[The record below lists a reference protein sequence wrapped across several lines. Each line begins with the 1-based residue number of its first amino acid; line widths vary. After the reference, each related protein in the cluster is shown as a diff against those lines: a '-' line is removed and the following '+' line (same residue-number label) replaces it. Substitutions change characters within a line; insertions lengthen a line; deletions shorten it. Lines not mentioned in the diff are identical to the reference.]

1 MFRALMDR
9 GRFITFEGI
18 EGSGKST
25 QIRMLRDLLVARG
38 HTVRLL
44 REPGGTPTGDRI
56 RAILLD
62 SSLPELTD
70 TAEMLLF
77 AASRAQLI
85 REEVRPAMAAG
96 ETILC
101 DRFVYSSLAYQ
112 AHARGLGRNL
122 VWTANMP
129 ALEGLLPDRVVLLDL
144 PAHTALE
151 RASARAELDRIEAE
165 SLSFH
170 EAVRAGFL
178 AEAAADPDR
187 FCVVE
192 AVGTPEDIHERI
204 LEGLGG
210 LL

>member
-1 MFRALMDR
+1 MFGALMDR

-25 QIRMLRDLLVARG
+25 QIGMLRDLFVGRG

-96 ETILC
+96 ETVLC

-192 AVGTPEDIHERI
+192 AVGTPEEIHERI

>member
-1 MFRALMDR
+1 MDR

>member
-25 QIRMLRDLLVARG
+25 QIRMLQELLVTHG

-44 REPGGTPTGDRI
+44 REPGGTPVGDRV

-62 SSLPELTD
+62 PSLPELTD

-85 REEVRPAMAAG
+85 REEIRPALAAG

-112 AHARGLGRNL
+112 AYARGLGRDL

-129 ALEGLLPDRVVLLDL
+129 ALEGVLPDRVVLLDL
-144 PAHTALE
+144 PPDTALQ

-187 FCVVE
+187 FYVVE
-192 AVGTPEDIHERI
+192 AVGSPEDIHKRV